1 MANYDVE
8 FAHSTT
14 ATPDV
19 VDIFVVMHSV
29 LGVPDN
35 LAGEDLRDYIESY
48 LRNEISGIA
57 KIEDLVIHYA

>member
-1 MANYDVE
+1 
-8 FAHSTT
+8 
-14 ATPDV
+14 
-19 VDIFVVMHSV
+19 MHSV